1 MDIPAVG
8 LESEEPLEVRQG
20 IAVWGGG
27 DRCDV
32 VWHESI
38 LPETCAQLPASS
50 AGWQSAKMPCTIE
63 IMPKARGA
71 RNRLVAALLHEKVA
85 SFELGIVADIFGLPR
100 PEMGPDWYR
109 FITVAEEQRPLRAT
123 GGMQVCP
130 EGGLEV
136 LARAGTIVIPGWRTD
151 GALPTPAVKRALS
164 DAYDR
169 GTRLVS
175 ICSGAFLLA
184 ACGLLAGRRATTHWL
199 YTEQLRTLYPDV
211 EVNPDVLYVDEDQI
225 LTSAGSAAGVDLML
239 HIVRK
244 DFGAR
249 AANEVARRMV
259 MAPHREGGQA
269 QFIDRPV
276 PTRTSHGLGPLL
288 EAIQRRPADS
298 WTIARMAR
306 RVAMSQRTFI
316 RRFQESTG
324 MGPGEWVIAARLEA
338 ARFLLESSAA
348 DLDEISRSSGFGSPA
363 ALRHHFRRQVG
374 LTPTA
379 YRAQFGAPR

>member
-1 MDIPAVG
+1 
-8 LESEEPLEVRQG
+8 
-20 IAVWGGG
+20 
-27 DRCDV
+27 
-32 VWHESI
+32 
-38 LPETCAQLPASS
+38 
-50 AGWQSAKMPCTIE
+50 
-63 IMPKARGA
+63 MPKARKA
-71 RNRLVAALLHEKVA
+71 RNRLVAALLQEKVA
-85 SFELGIVADIFGLPR
+85 TFELGIVAEIFGLKR

-109 FITVAEEQRPLRAT
+109 FVTVAEEQRPLRAT
-123 GGMQVCP
+123 GGFQICP
-130 EGGLEV
+130 EAGLEM

-151 GALPTPAVKRALS
+151 GVPPSPAVRTALS
-164 DAYDR
+164 DAYER
-169 GTRLVS
+169 GARLVS

-199 YTEQLRTLYPDV
+199 YADKLQALHPDV
-211 EVNPDVLYVDEDQI
+211 EVNADVLYVDGEQV

-239 HIVRK
+239 HLVRK

-276 PTRTSHGLGPLL
+276 PRRADDRLGSLL
-288 EAIQRRPADS
+288 ESVRRRPAER

-316 RRFQESTG
+316 RRFHESTG
-324 MGPGEWVIAARLEA
+324 MGPGEWVIAARLEV
-338 ARFLLESSAA
+338 ARFLLESTVA
-348 DLDEISRSSGFGSPA
+348 DLDAVSHGAGFGNPA
-363 ALRHHFRRQVG
+363 ALRHHFRRRVG

-379 YRAQFGAPR
+379 YRASFGAT

>member
-1 MDIPAVG
+1 
-8 LESEEPLEVRQG
+8 
-20 IAVWGGG
+20 
-27 DRCDV
+27 
-32 VWHESI
+32 
-38 LPETCAQLPASS
+38 
-50 AGWQSAKMPCTIE
+50 MPYIID

-85 SFELGIVADIFGLPR
+85 TFELGIVSEIFGLPR

-109 FITVAEEQRPLRAT
+109 FITVAEELRPLRAT
-123 GGMQVCP
+123 GGLQVSP
-130 EGGLEV
+130 EAGLEA

-151 GALPTPAVKRALS
+151 GAAPSPAVSKALS
-164 DAYDR
+164 QAYAR
-169 GTRLVS
+169 GARLVS

-184 ACGLLAGRRATTHWL
+184 ACGFLAGRQATTHWL
-199 YTEQLRTLYPDV
+199 YAQQLQSLYPDV
-211 EVNPDVLYVDEDQI
+211 EVNPDVLYVDEEQI
-225 LTSAGSAAGVDLML
+225 LTSAGSAAGVDLIL

-249 AANEVARRMV
+249 AANEIARRMV

-276 PTRTSHGLGPLL
+276 PTRATDGLGSLL
-288 EAIQRRPADS
+288 EAVRRRPADS

-316 RRFQESTG
+316 RRFQEATG
-324 MGPGEWVIAARLEA
+324 MGPGEWVIATRLEA

-348 DLDEISRSSGFGSPA
+348 DVDEISRSSGFGNPA
-363 ALRHHFRRQVG
+363 ALRHHFRRRIG

-379 YRAQFGAPR
+379 YRASFSPPRK